1 MIRYLKHTFVSL
13 LLIFSLLLISTPIKA
28 NLTPEVPSNMVP
40 SNKFIVNTFLLEPNF
55 SQNSWAGFRDVYF
68 NLQIDKKGIAH
79 FYTLVCASNP
89 KYYCKINMKLQ
100 RYKKNTWT
108 TLTSGTCT
116 KKSDNMYSRSYYV
129 SKGYK
134 YRLYSKVYIYKSKNG
149 KLVNSDIF
157 TKTQTRK

>member
-13 LLIFSLLLISTPIKA
+13 LLIFSIILISTPIKA
-28 NLTPEVPSNMVP
+28 NLAPAESNNKVPCN
-40 SNKFIVNTFLLEPNF
+40 NLIVNSFLLEPNF
-55 SQNSWAGFRDVYF
+55 SQNSWTGFRDVYF
-68 NLQIDKKGIAH
+68 NLQIGKNGMAH

-100 RYKKNTWT
+100 RYKNKTWT

-149 KLVNSDIF
+149 KLVNSDTF
-157 TKTQTRK
+157 TKTQNRK